1 MRCLAKMNKAAAHN
15 PAQTGHKGKDCL
27 NAACKRGLGE
37 TLLRLLL
44 AFCQIAVFRAGW
56 DFPKSALSS
65 CTNVRAG
72 PQHRQPTPGSREK
85 VLGPGTT
92 SS

>member
-1 MRCLAKMNKAAAHN
+1 MNKAAAHN

-44 AFCQIAVFRAGW
+44 AFCQIAVLRAGW

-65 CTNVRAG
+65 CTNVRELDPSTGSQLLGAG
-72 PQHRQPTPGSREK
+72 RRFL
-85 VLGPGTT
+85 VLVPPPLRC
-92 SS
+92 